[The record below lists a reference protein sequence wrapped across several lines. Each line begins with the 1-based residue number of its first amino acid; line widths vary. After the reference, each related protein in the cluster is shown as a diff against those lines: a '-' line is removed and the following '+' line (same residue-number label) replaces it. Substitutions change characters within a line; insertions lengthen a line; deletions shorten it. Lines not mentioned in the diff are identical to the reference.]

1 MIENEMDERKYLQEV
16 FEDILGIDVELKEDL
31 GNQEKKVFVR
41 TIKKLEDIIKKENK
55 LHKAGID
62 ITNFVDPYMVV
73 IENLILLSFGDA
85 MSHLILWY
93 LYDRKDKKGKLVP
106 FKDNAGEEHFIKD
119 EEELWRYI
127 RKLGFK

>member
-31 GNQEKKVFVR
+31 GNQEKKVFIR
-41 TIKKLEDIIKKENK
+41 TIKKLEEIIKKEEK
-55 LHKAGID
+55 MIKTGID

>member
-1 MIENEMDERKYLQEV
+1 MDERKYLQEV
-16 FEDILGIDVELKEDL
+16 FEDILGIDIELKEDL

-41 TIKKLEDIIKKENK
+41 TIKKLEGIIKKEEK
-55 LHKAGID
+55 MTKAGID

-93 LYDRKDKKGKLVP
+93 LYDRKNKKGKLQP
-106 FKDNAGEEHFIKD
+106 FQDNAGEEHFIKD

>member
-1 MIENEMDERKYLQEV
+1 MDERRYLQQV
-16 FEDILGIDVELKEDL
+16 FEDILGIDIELKEDL
-31 GNQEKKVFVR
+31 GNQVKKVFTR

-62 ITNFVDPYMVV
+62 IDKFIDPYMVV

-85 MSHLILWY
+85 MSQLILWY
-93 LYDRKDKKGKLVP
+93 LYDRKNKKGKLVP
-106 FKDNAGEEHFIKD
+106 FQDNAGEEHFIKD

>member
-1 MIENEMDERKYLQEV
+1 MDERRYLQQV
-16 FEDILGIDVELKEDL
+16 FEDILGIDIELKEDL
-31 GNQEKKVFVR
+31 GNQVKNVFTK
-41 TIKKLEDIIKKENK
+41 TIKKLEEIIKKENK

-62 ITNFVDPYMVV
+62 IDKFIDPYMVV

-85 MSHLILWY
+85 MSQLILWY
-93 LYDRKDKKGKLVP
+93 LYDRKNKKGKLVP
-106 FKDNAGEEHFIKD
+106 FQDNAGEEHFIKD

>member
-1 MIENEMDERKYLQEV
+1 M
-16 FEDILGIDVELKEDL
+16 
-31 GNQEKKVFVR
+31 
-41 TIKKLEDIIKKENK
+41 T
-55 LHKAGID
+55 KAGID

-85 MSHLILWY
+85 MSQLILWY
-93 LYDRKDKKGKLVP
+93 LYDRKTKKGKLVP
-106 FKDNAGEEHFIKD
+106 FQDNAGEEHFIKD

>member
-31 GNQEKKVFVR
+31 GNQEKKVFIR
-41 TIKKLEDIIKKENK
+41 TIKKLEEIIKKEDK

-62 ITNFVDPYMVV
+62 LSKFIDPYMVV

-93 LYDRKDKKGKLVP
+93 LYDRKDKKSKESIVCVKKILRGNK
-106 FKDNAGEEHFIKD
+106 
-119 EEELWRYI
+119 
-127 RKLGFK
+127 